1 MFQSDAVLCSNVYKA
16 FLDIEEKMRN
26 ISSGKKEYL
35 VKLVKDKF
43 DPMYGDAHGVCYL
56 LDPRYLGDDMTWSL
70 HNLIE
75 NFIYNFPKTDG
86 TTNKER

>member
-1 MFQSDAVLCSNVYKA
+1 MR
-16 FLDIEEKMRN
+16 KMSN
-26 ISSGKKEYL
+26 ISSGKKDYL
-35 VKLVKDKF
+35 VKLVKDRF
-43 DPMYGDAHGVCYL
+43 NFMYGDAHGVCYL